1 MAPSPPPARFPEGA
15 AMDAGFTQHRLLTM
29 IHMAPGLLFMLLGPF
44 QFMRGLRNRRPAL
57 HRWMGR
63 IFLVSGLIVGIT
75 ALVMSPQM
83 AIGGATETAATMVF
97 ATLLLV
103 SLTQAYVAIR
113 RREIARHREWM
124 IRAFAIGLAVST
136 VRPIVG
142 VFFATRAITHLTA
155 HDFFGIAFW
164 LGFTL
169 HLVGAEVWIR
179 WREV

>member
-1 MAPSPPPARFPEGA
+1 
-15 AMDAGFTQHRLLTM
+15 MDAGFTQHRLLTM

-44 QFMRGLRNRRPAL
+44 QFVRSLRNRRPAL

-63 IFLVSGLIVGIT
+63 IFLVCGLIVGIT
-75 ALVMSPQM
+75 ALVMGPQM
-83 AIGGATETAATMVF
+83 AIGGTTETAATMVF

-103 SLTQAYVAIR
+103 SLTQAYLAIR
-113 RREIARHREWM
+113 RRQIARHREWM

-142 VFFATRAITHLTA
+142 VFFATRAITHLTV

-164 LGFTL
+164 IGFTL
-169 HLVGAEVWIR
+169 HLAAAEVWIR
-179 WREV
+179 WREVGPQRANVNL

>member
-1 MAPSPPPARFPEGA
+1 
-15 AMDAGFTQHRLLTM
+15 MDAGFTQHRLLTM

-63 IFLVSGLIVGIT
+63 IFLVSGLIVGT
-75 ALVMSPQM
+75 TGLVMSPQM
-83 AIGGATETAATMVF
+83 AIGGSTESAATMVF
-97 ATLLLV
+97 ATFLLV
-103 SLTQAYVAIR
+103 SLIQAYVAIR

-142 VFFATRAITHLTA
+142 VFFATRAITHLTV
-155 HDFFGIAFW
+155 HDSFGIAFW
-164 LGFTL
+164 IGFTL
-169 HLVGAEVWIR
+169 HLIAAEVWIR
-179 WREV
+179 WQRFDFKTASVSL